1 MGYEEMMTLNNFNN
15 KYYLSHSYSFCID
28 THYISNYNKL
38 TSIFHFQN
46 KTNNSNIK
54 ITIFYSTPFLGLE
67 RYFKHLETVKT
78 KIKIEYI
85 NDNLSIVKQIDIF
98 NYAIHR
104 TDDGEIQLDYYDTYV
119 GDLPNPR
126 PSSLY
131 ESFDKA
137 ETDINIKDFFI
148 NNFCKYKL
156 LELININHGI

>member
-1 MGYEEMMTLNNFNN
+1 MMTLNNFNN
-15 KYYLSHSYSFCID
+15 KYYLSHSCSFCID
-28 THYISNYNKL
+28 THCISNYNKL

-148 NNFCKYKL
+148 NNLQEVSKKIKGFI
-156 LELININHGI
+156 ELININHGI